1 LVEAEYDNNT
11 AIAKCVALR
20 DTHFRILLFH
30 GESEKDIVVVIE
42 KISGCNMI
50 FEEEYIAIMNAARYG
65 EIMPRETPKSF
76 NKSNLE
82 EESKNSDDIP
92 FEHNILGKTLM
103 SEKSCV
109 PSDRRDIHVIAI
121 GDCTDQSILDERTN
135 NIDDIPLEH
144 DILEE
149 SIVSEKG
156 CVPSDRRDIH
166 IMAIGESLPTNP
178 AHVS

>member
-82 EESKNSDDIP
+82 DQSSNSDDIP
-92 FEHNILGKTLM
+92 LEHNILEKNLV

-109 PSDRRDIHVIAI
+109 PSDRRDISV
-121 GDCTDQSILDERTN
+121 GTWTCFTDQSTLDEQSKN
-135 NIDDIPLEH
+135 SDDIPLEH